1 MNKDKSPTDILEQT
15 MKNITEIKSFK
26 LLLKLIFDFTIF
38 YKKQIRYAFCMS
50 LMCFGFIS
58 YKIGF
63 AEDTINIVIDI
74 INDTY
79 DISIN
84 IFGIILT
91 AYGLF
96 QALSSESFIK
106 RLMESSS
113 ENTDNRS
120 LFEDYNIFFIKT
132 SMYYFFMVVLSYI
145 LKNIFRGIDSK
156 WHIKIFPN
164 NINNIIATVFIFI
177 YLFLN
182 IYGFF
187 LVKSVLY
194 NIYQAFNMKGYQICD
209 DE

>member
-1 MNKDKSPTDILEQT
+1 MSKYKSPKNTLEQT
-15 MKNITEIKSFK
+15 MINITEIKSFK
-26 LLLKLIFDFTIF
+26 SLLELIFRFTMF
-38 YKKQIRYAFCMS
+38 YKKQIINSFFIS
-50 LMCFGFIS
+50 LLCFGFIS

-63 AEDTINIVIDI
+63 STDTINIVLNI

-96 QALSSESFIK
+96 QALTSESFIK
-106 RLMESSS
+106 RLMESKS
-113 ENTDNRS
+113 ENIQGRS

-132 SMYYFFMVVLSYI
+132 SMYYFFMVVISFI
-145 LKNIFRGIDSK
+145 LKNILCNIDPK
-156 WHIKIFPN
+156 WHIKIFSN
-164 NINNIIATVFIFI
+164 NINNIIATIFIFI
-177 YLFLN
+177 YFFLN

-187 LVKSVLY
+187 LIKSVLY

-209 DE
+209 DD